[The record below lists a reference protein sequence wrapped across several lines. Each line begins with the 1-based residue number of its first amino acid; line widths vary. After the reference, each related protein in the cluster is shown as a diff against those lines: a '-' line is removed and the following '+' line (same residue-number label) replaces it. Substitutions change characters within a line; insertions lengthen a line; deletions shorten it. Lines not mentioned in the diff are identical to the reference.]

1 MTDIVPT
8 ICRLCIAHC
17 GVLAEVE
24 DDNGRRKV
32 TRVTG
37 DPDNP
42 LFKGYTCP
50 KGRALPELHN
60 HEGRLLHSM
69 KRQADG
75 SHAPIA
81 SEQAAV
87 EVFSGDVG
95 QLHLR
100 RHAFSTQGSSYS

>member
-1 MTDIVPT
+1 MSEVVPT

-42 LFKGYTCP
+42 MFKGYTCHLNE
-50 KGRALPELHN
+50 RELGFRYLYYN
-60 HEGRLLHSM
+60 
-69 KRQADG
+69 
-75 SHAPIA
+75 
-81 SEQAAV
+81 
-87 EVFSGDVG
+87 G
-95 QLHLR
+95 QWPLTRTVAEPWKR
-100 RHAFSTQGSSYS
+100 RHLN